1 MPKRLARN
9 PSTRSLKPAT
19 RNRMKAIRISPD
31 VIAHRITGTARMRA
45 SVIRLGMLKPS
56 PQLLRR
62 AERRPDANCCLSIA
76 ARKPLHRARLCRTT
90 PALTIEDTMPQK
102 GRNGLTYAEA
112 GVDI

>member
-1 MPKRLARN
+1 MPKRFARK
-9 PSTRSLKPAT
+9 PSTRSLRPAT

-62 AERRPDANCCLSIA
+62 AERRARRKLLPEYSGAQAIA
-76 ARKPLHRARLCRTT
+76 QCAIVPYHARAHYR
-90 PALTIEDTMPQK
+90 
-102 GRNGLTYAEA
+102 
-112 GVDI
+112 GVHA

>member
-56 PQLLRR
+56 PRLACSAEIESLRLGR
-62 AERRPDANCCLSIA
+62 SQVARSQRNIDWMHRSRRFDVAHPPEYSGAQAIA
-76 ARKPLHRARLCRTT
+76 QGA
-90 PALTIEDTMPQK
+90 
-102 GRNGLTYAEA
+102 
-112 GVDI
+112 